1 MGSLRRFATVTV
13 ATAAAAGISIATA
26 GTASATIH
34 PIMNGWLC
42 GNASGDPGGQ
52 TPGENH
58 SDTSTLRALQA
69 TGVLTI
75 TSSGPVVDLS
85 QPAAKFSSFD
95 PVTETGT
102 PSNPGGIN
110 CTNK

>member
-13 ATAAAAGISIATA
+13 ATAAAGGISIATA

-34 PIMNGWLC
+34 PIMNGWVC
-42 GNASGDPGGQ
+42 GNTSGDPPGQ

-75 TSSGPVVDLS
+75 TSSGPVLDLS
-85 QPAAKFSSFD
+85 QPEAKFSTFD

-102 PSNPGGIN
+102 PSNPGAIN
-110 CTNK
+110 CSTE